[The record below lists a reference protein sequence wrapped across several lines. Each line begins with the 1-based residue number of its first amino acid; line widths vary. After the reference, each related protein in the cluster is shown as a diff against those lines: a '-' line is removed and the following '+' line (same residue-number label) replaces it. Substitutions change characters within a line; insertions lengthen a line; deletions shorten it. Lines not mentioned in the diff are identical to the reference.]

1 MLDEL
6 LLVIGN
12 GPGIVPLHILT
23 MRAEL
28 TPELSEPGFEN
39 EVQDIPRCQT
49 RCAKINYPSIGSM
62 WSWLCEKNL
71 LKDKF
76 ATELAAHHY

>member
-12 GPGIVPLHILT
+12 GPGIVPFHVLT
-23 MRAEL
+23 MRAEP
-28 TPELSEPGFEN
+28 TPKLSEPIFKN
-39 EVQDIPRCQT
+39 KVQDIPRCQT
-49 RCAKINYPSIGSM
+49 RCAKINCPSTGFV
-62 WSWLCEKNL
+62 WSRLCEKNL

-76 ATELAAHHY
+76 AAELAAHHY